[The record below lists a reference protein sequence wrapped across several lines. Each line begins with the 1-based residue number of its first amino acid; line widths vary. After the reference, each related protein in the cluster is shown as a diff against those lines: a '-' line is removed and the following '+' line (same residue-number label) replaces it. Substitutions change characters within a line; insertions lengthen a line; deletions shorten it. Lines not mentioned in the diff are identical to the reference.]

1 MVGSNDQVLFTINKD
16 LQPSKSNNNILIQQW
31 PTNVEGIAWSTMH
44 ATVCPHNFYSY
55 SKWMDEKGRHIKN
68 INNAIKTIYLDKL
81 EILR

>member
-1 MVGSNDQVLFTINKD
+1 
-16 LQPSKSNNNILIQQW
+16 
-31 PTNVEGIAWSTMH
+31 MH